1 MMQKSKQTYE
11 VHSVMAK
18 SEVPKMGEINEKQD
32 DKDSIKLLNPLND
45 ASSQRIS

>member
-1 MMQKSKQTYE
+1 
-11 VHSVMAK
+11 MAK
-18 SEVPKMGEINEKQD
+18 SEVPKMGEINEKLD